1 MCLLTFVPIDATKF
15 LITSNRDEN
24 IKRPRAIPPKNY
36 KFNGSKLICPID
48 PTSNGTWIATNS
60 KFTLVILN
68 GGHTKHAYSP
78 PYRKSRGKIIID
90 FLEFDSIS
98 NFYDNYDFSGIEPF
112 TLLEFKHGSKLE
124 ISELRW
130 DENGKSLER
139 LDPSL
144 PAIWSSVTLY
154 NPEAIANRKTHF
166 ESFLKENKQD
176 LSSKSLLEFHH
187 LKNEDDLE
195 NGNFMKRP
203 NGIMTVNITQI
214 EIIGS
219 SKSLFF
225 EEPISDF
232 AQTYRIY

>member
-1 MCLLTFVPIDATKF
+1 MCLLTYVPLDSTNF

-24 IKRPRAIPPKNY
+24 IKRIRAIPPKNY
-36 KFNGSKLICPID
+36 KFNGSKLICPLD

-60 KFTLVILN
+60 KYTLVILN
-68 GGHTKHAYSP
+68 GGITKHTYSP

-90 FLEFDSIS
+90 FLEFNSLT
-98 NFYDNYDFSGIEPF
+98 NFYENYDFSGIEPF
-112 TLLEFKHGSKLE
+112 TLLKFKHGSKLK

-130 DENGKSLER
+130 DENGKNLKR
-139 LDPSL
+139 LDPSV

-154 NPEAIANRKTHF
+154 SPEAIANRKIHF
-166 ESFLKENKQD
+166 ESFLKENEKD
-176 LSSKSLLEFHH
+176 LSGKSLLEFHH
-187 LKNEDDLE
+187 LKNDDDPE

-214 EIIGS
+214 EILNT
-219 SKSLFF
+219 SKTIYF

-232 AQTYRIY
+232 EQKYWVF

>member
-1 MCLLTFVPIDATKF
+1 MCLLTYVPIDSTNF

-36 KFNGSKLICPID
+36 KFKGSKLICPLD

-68 GGHTKHAYSP
+68 GGLIKHTYSP
-78 PYRKSRGKIIID
+78 PYRMSRGKIIID
-90 FLEFDSIS
+90 FLEFNSLS
-98 NFYDNYDFSGIEPF
+98 SFYDNYNFSGIEPF
-112 TLLEFKHGSKLE
+112 TLLKFKHGSKLE

-130 DENGKSLER
+130 DENGKSLKR
-139 LDPSL
+139 LDPCL

-154 NPEAIANRKTHF
+154 SPEAISNRKLHF
-166 ESFLKENKQD
+166 ERFLKENKKD
-176 LSSKSLLEFHH
+176 LNSKALLDFHH
-187 LKNEDDLE
+187 QRNDSDPE
-195 NGNFMKRP
+195 NGNFMERP
-203 NGIMTVNITQI
+203 NGIKTINITQI
-214 EIIGS
+214 EIIDH
-219 SKSLFF
+219 SKTLYF